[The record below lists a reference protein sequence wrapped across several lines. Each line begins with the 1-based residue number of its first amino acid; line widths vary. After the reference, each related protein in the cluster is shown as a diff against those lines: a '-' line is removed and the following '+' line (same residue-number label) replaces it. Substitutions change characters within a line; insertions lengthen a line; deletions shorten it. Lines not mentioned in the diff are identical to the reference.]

1 MNCVHGWCED
11 VDEDMV
17 PNKETNT
24 NTHTHTHT
32 YIYTYIQMTQKRQFN
47 VTVFHG
53 IINWACLI
61 IHLVPYLT

>member
-1 MNCVHGWCED
+1 MDED

-17 PNKETNT
+17 LNKKT
-24 NTHTHTHT
+24 NTHTHTH
-32 YIYTYIQMTQKRQFN
+32 IYTYIHTTQERQFN
-47 VTVFHG
+47 VTVFPG